1 MDISKIQSFL
11 TLAKV
16 KNFAVA
22 ADILYISQPAL
33 SKRIQAL
40 ENELGVH
47 LFDRMGNGTYL
58 TIHGDAFLEFAE
70 KIYASYHSAKEYI
83 KQIESLEHGTLNFGA
98 TNFIGAY
105 LMPKVI
111 AAFQIKFPRIT
122 INMVINSSRTILD
135 MLHKNQLEFV
145 MVSDYINL
153 DGEQYLAT
161 PYIQD
166 RLKLVVGKEHR
177 LFNKG
182 ICRLEDVKNDLYVTK
197 EEHSSQYKYIQK
209 LFDRHHFDFTGKLY
223 IGSQEAI
230 KECVVNNV
238 GVAIISETAVERE
251 VHGGLLS
258 ALTIEDMDIT
268 RNIMYAYNRNRLL
281 TPAALEFIHILE
293 DAHRIETGCPAK
305 SEDHRSKRKS
315 NFKPK

>member
-58 TIHGDAFLEFAE
+58 TIHGNAFLEFAE

-83 KQIESLEHGTLNFGA
+83 KQIESMEYGTLNFGA

-105 LMPKVI
+105 LMPKII
-111 AAFQIKFPRIT
+111 ATFQEKHPSIT
-122 INMVINSSRTILD
+122 INMMINSSRNILD

-145 MVSDYINL
+145 MISDYIPL
-153 DGEQYLAT
+153 DEGQYLAT
-161 PYIQD
+161 PYTQD
-166 RLKLVVGKEHR
+166 RLKLVVGEQHR
-177 LFNKG
+177 LFGQEK
-182 ICRLEDVKNDLYVTK
+182 CRLEDVKSDLYITK
-197 EEHSSQYKYIQK
+197 EEHSSQYKYLQRI
-209 LFDRHHFDFTGKLY
+209 FDEHHFDFERKLY

-238 GVAIISETAVERE
+238 GVAVISEKAVVRE
-251 VHGGLLS
+251 VKNGQLS
-258 ALTIEDMDIT
+258 TLKIENLDIT

-281 TPAALEFIHILE
+281 TPAALEFLRILQDTQHNE
-293 DAHRIETGCPAK
+293 RGE
-305 SEDHRSKRKS
+305 R
-315 NFKPK
+315 